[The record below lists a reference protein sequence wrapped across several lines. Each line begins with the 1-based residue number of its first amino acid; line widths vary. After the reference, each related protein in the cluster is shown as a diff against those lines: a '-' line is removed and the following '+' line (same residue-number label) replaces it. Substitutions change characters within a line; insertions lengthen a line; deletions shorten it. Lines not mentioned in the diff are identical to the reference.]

1 MIEPLISQ
9 SFLSSSINWSITF
22 YTKKK
27 HILERPLLERITKHL
42 SFIDLLFL
50 IFKDN
55 SFIQKGHTESSK
67 NSTVIHPVVFQ
78 LSLLWK
84 KGVEIIQPRQKLDSS
99 SIGLSTP
106 TIFFKPIL
114 SLCILK
120 WHFTPSYSLIN
131 QIKK

>member
-9 SFLSSSINWSITF
+9 CFLSSSINWSITF
-22 YTKKK
+22 YKKK
-27 HILERPLLERITKHL
+27 THFGAATFGKNYKTYVIHRP
-42 SFIDLLFL
+42 SFL

-55 SFIQKGHTESSK
+55 SFINKGHTESSK

-78 LSLLWK
+78 LTLLWK
-84 KGVEIIQPRQKLDSS
+84 KGVEIIQPRQELDSS